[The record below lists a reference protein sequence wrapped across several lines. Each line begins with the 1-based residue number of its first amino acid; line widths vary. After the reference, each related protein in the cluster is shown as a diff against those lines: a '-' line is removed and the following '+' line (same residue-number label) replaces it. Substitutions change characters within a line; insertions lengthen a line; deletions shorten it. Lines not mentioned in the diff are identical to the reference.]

1 MAGTPRVLIIGAG
14 IVGCSLADELVMRGW
29 SDVTVVDQGPLFK
42 TGGSTSHA
50 PGIIFQTNA
59 SKTMQ
64 GFAMYAVGKAAT
76 LELDG
81 RWCFN
86 PVGSLELALVPERVA
101 ELHRRRDFAES
112 WGLAG
117 RVIDPE
123 EAARLWP
130 LVDESKVLAAYHVPS
145 DGLTDGVRVSE
156 AQARRAMEGGARFLG
171 DHTVTAIR
179 TDDGRVRGVITDKGE
194 IPADIVVCAAGIWG
208 PRIGEMVGM
217 TVALQPLA
225 HQLTWTT
232 PLPEVAAF
240 GIPADREAIH
250 PNIRVQDRDM
260 YYREYPDRLAVG
272 SYGHVPLP
280 VDAADL
286 LHPRDAPVMPSV
298 LEFTPDTFAESWTWA
313 EDLVPALRSPDAR
326 IDRAINGI
334 FSFTPDGFPLIGE
347 SRDVRGFWLAEAVWV
362 THALGVGRAM
372 AEWIV
377 DGGST
382 SDLHECDLN
391 RFEAHQLSPSF
402 IHDRGIQ
409 NYVEVYDIIHP
420 LQPMEEPRPL
430 RTSPFYEREQE
441 LGAYFLEGGGWERP
455 HWYGVNETLLGRYE
469 VPARNAWA
477 ARFWHPIV
485 GAEARAT
492 RDGVA
497 MFDVTPLKRIAVEGP
512 GAAAFLDRLTTNRV
526 DRPVGTVVYSLLL
539 DESGGVRSDLTIARL
554 APDRFQVGANGPLDL
569 DELERRVA
577 DDPRGDVAVRD
588 ITSGTCCIGLWGPR
602 ARGVLS
608 SVTDADLSNE
618 VFGYFKAR
626 EIWVGSVPVTAL
638 RLSYVGELGWELY
651 ASADM
656 GLRLWDMLWA
666 AGREHGVIAAGR
678 GAFGSLRLE
687 KGYRFAG
694 VDMTTEHDPYEAG
707 LGFAVRMDKGDFV
720 GRAALEG
727 KTADTVERRLVPLL
741 IDDPVAVVM
750 GKEPVHVDGR
760 PAGYVT
766 SAGFGYTI
774 GAAIAYAWLPA
785 SAATPGRRVTIRY
798 FGEDVR
804 ATVAE
809 EPLFDRGMER
819 LRS

>member
-1 MAGTPRVLIIGAG
+1 MAGTPRVVIIGAG
-14 IVGCSLADELVMRGW
+14 IVGCSLADELVLRGW
-29 SDVTVVDQGPLFK
+29 SDVTVVEQGGLFK
-42 TGGSTSHA
+42 TGGSSSHA

-64 GFAMYAVGKAAT
+64 GLAGYTVQKAAS
-76 LELDG
+76 LELGG

-86 PVGSLELALVPERVA
+86 PVGSLELALTPERLA
-101 ELHRRRDFAES
+101 EIHRRRDFAES

-117 RVIDPE
+117 RVIDPDE
-123 EAARLWP
+123 TARLWP
-130 LVDESKVLAAYHVPS
+130 LVDRSRIVGAYHVPT
-145 DGLTDGVRVSE
+145 DGLTDAVRVSE
-156 AQARRAMEGGARFLG
+156 AQARRAIDGGARFLG
-171 DHTVTAIR
+171 EHTVTGIR
-179 TDDGRVRGVITDKGE
+179 TDDGHVQGVITDRGE
-194 IPADIVVCAAGIWG
+194 IPADMIVCAAGIWG
-208 PRIGEMVGM
+208 PRIGSMVGM

-232 PLPEVAAF
+232 PLPEVMAF
-240 GIPADREAIH
+240 DIPTEREAIH

-260 YYREYPDRLAVG
+260 YYREYPDHLAVG
-272 SYGHVPLP
+272 GYGHVPLP
-280 VDAADL
+280 VDANDL
-286 LHPRDAPVMPSV
+286 LHPTEAPVMPSV
-298 LEFTPDTFAESWTWA
+298 LEFTPETFAESWSWA
-313 EDLVPALRSPDAR
+313 EELVPALRSPGAR
-326 IDRAINGI
+326 IERGINGI
-334 FSFTPDGFPLIGE
+334 FSFTPDGFPLMGE
-347 SRDVRGFWLAEAVWV
+347 SADIGGFWLAEAVWV

-372 AEWIV
+372 AEWLV

-382 SDLHECDLN
+382 FELHECDLN
-391 RFEAHQLSPSF
+391 RFETHQLAPSF

-409 NYVEVYDIIHP
+409 NYVEVYDIVHP

-455 HWYGVNETLLGRYE
+455 HWFGVNEGLLNRYE
-469 VPARNAWA
+469 IPGRNAWA
-477 ARFWHPIV
+477 ARYWHPII

-539 DESGGVRSDLTIARL
+539 DERGGVRSDLTIARL
-554 APDRFQVGANGPLDL
+554 GDDRFQVGANGPLDL
-569 DELERRVA
+569 DELDRRA
-577 DDPRGDVAVRD
+577 RTDGDVSVRD

-602 ARGVLS
+602 ARDVLS
-608 SVTDADLSNE
+608 AVTDADLSNDA
-618 VFGYFKAR
+618 FGYFRAR
-626 EIWVGSVPVTAL
+626 EIWVGTVPVTAL

-651 ASADM
+651 TSADM
-656 GLRLWDMLWA
+656 GLRLWDTLGA

-687 KGYRFAG
+687 KGYRFSG

-707 LGFAVRMDKGDFV
+707 LGFAVRMDKSDFV
-720 GRAALEG
+720 GREALVG
-727 KTADTVERRLVPLL
+727 KSAETAERRLVPLL
-741 IDDPVAVVM
+741 IEDPAGVVM

-766 SAGFGYTI
+766 SAGFGYTV
-774 GAAIAYAWLPA
+774 GKAIAYAWLPA
-785 SAATPGRRVTIRY
+785 QAARPGQPVTIRY
-798 FGEDVR
+798 FGEGVP
-804 ATVAE
+804 ATVAQ
-809 EPLFDRGMER
+809 EPLFDPEMRR

>member
-1 MAGTPRVLIIGAG
+1 MASTPRVVIIGGG
-14 IVGCSLADELVMRGW
+14 IVGCSLADELVLRGW
-29 SDVTVVDQGPLFK
+29 SDVTVVEQGPLFK

-64 GFAMYAVGKAAT
+64 GFAMYEVAKAAT

-86 PVGSLELALVPERVA
+86 PVGSLELALVPDRVA

-130 LVDESKVLAAYHVPS
+130 LVDRSKVLAAYHVPS

-156 AQARRAMEGGARFLG
+156 AQGRRAMEGGAKFLG

-208 PRIGEMVGM
+208 PRIGEMVGQ

-232 PLPEVAAF
+232 PLPEVQAF

-260 YYREYPDRLAVG
+260 YYREYPDHIAVG

-298 LEFTPDTFAESWTWA
+298 LEFTPDTFAESWSWA
-313 EDLVPALRSPDAR
+313 EELVPALRSPDAR

-334 FSFTPDGFPLIGE
+334 FSFTPDGFPLMGE
-347 SRDVRGFWLAEAVWV
+347 SRDVRGFWMAEAVWV

-382 SDLHECDLN
+382 FDLHECDLN
-391 RFEAHQLSPSF
+391 RFEAHQLAPSF
-402 IHDRGIQ
+402 IQGRGIQ

-455 HWYGVNETLLGRYE
+455 HWYGVNEGLLGRYE
-469 VPARNAWA
+469 VPGRNAWA
-477 ARFWHPIV
+477 ARYWHPIV

-497 MFDVTPLKRIAVEGP
+497 MFDVTPLKRIVVEGP

-526 DRPVGTVVYSLLL
+526 DRPAGTVVYSLLL
-539 DESGGVRSDLTIARL
+539 DEAGGVRSDLTIARL
-554 APDRFQVGANGPLDL
+554 ATDRFQVGANGPLDL
-569 DELERRVA
+569 DELERRA
-577 DDPRGDVAVRD
+577 SDAPLGDVAVRD

-602 ARGVLS
+602 ARDVLS

-618 VFGYFKAR
+618 AFGYFKAR
-626 EIWVGSVPVTAL
+626 EIWVGTVPVTAL

-651 ASADM
+651 TTADT
-656 GLRLWDMLWA
+656 GLRLWDTLWA
-666 AGREHGVIAAGR
+666 AGREHGVVAAGR

-694 VDMTTEHDPYEAG
+694 VDMTSEHDPYEAG

-720 GRAALEG
+720 GRSALERKSAAG
-727 KTADTVERRLVPLL
+727 VTRRLVPLL
-741 IDDPVAVVM
+741 IDDPAAVVM
-750 GKEPVHVDGR
+750 GKEPVHVDDH

-766 SAGFGYTI
+766 SAGFGYAI
-774 GAAIAYAWLPA
+774 GKAIAYAWLPA
-785 SAATPGRRVTIRY
+785 AAATPGQRVTIRY
-798 FGEDVR
+798 FGEDVP

-809 EPLFDRGMER
+809 EPLFDPEMAR

>member
-1 MAGTPRVLIIGAG
+1 MAGTPRVVIIGAG
-14 IVGCSLADELVMRGW
+14 IVGCSIADELVLRGW
-29 SDVTVVDQGPLFK
+29 TDVTVVEQGPLFK

-64 GFAMYAVGKAAT
+64 AFAMYAVQKAAS

-81 RWCFN
+81 RWCWN
-86 PVGSLELALVPERVA
+86 PVGSLELALRPERVA

-112 WGLAG
+112 WGLEA
-117 RVIDPE
+117 RVIDPDE
-123 EAARLWP
+123 TTRLWP
-130 LVDESKVLAAYHVPS
+130 LVDRSKVLAAYHVPS

-156 AQARRAMEGGARFLG
+156 AQGRRAIEGGATFRG
-171 DHTVTAIR
+171 DHTVTGIR
-179 TDDGRVRGVITDKGE
+179 TDDGRVRAVMTDRGE

-208 PRIGEMVGM
+208 PRVGAMVGM

-225 HQLTWTT
+225 HQLSWTT
-232 PLPEVAAF
+232 PLPEVQAF
-240 GIPADREAIH
+240 GIQADREAIH

-260 YYREYPDRLAVG
+260 YFREYPDRLAVG
-272 SYGHVPLP
+272 GYGHVPLP

-298 LEFTPDTFAESWTWA
+298 LEFTPDTFAETWSWA
-313 EDLVPALRSPDAR
+313 EELVPALRSPGAR
-326 IDRAINGI
+326 IERAINGI
-334 FSFTPDGFPLIGE
+334 FSFTPDGFPLLGE
-347 SRDVRGFWLAEAVWV
+347 SREVGGFWLAEAVWV

-377 DGGST
+377 DGHST
-382 SDLHECDLN
+382 FDLHECDVH
-391 RFEAHQLSPSF
+391 RFEAHQLSPAF

-409 NYVEVYDIIHP
+409 NYIEVYDIVHP

-430 RTSPFYEREQE
+430 RTSPFYEREGE
-441 LGAYFLEGGGWERP
+441 LGAYFLESGGWERP
-455 HWYGVNETLLGRYE
+455 HWYGVNEALVRRYD
-469 VPARNAWA
+469 VPGRNAWA
-477 ARFWHPIV
+477 ARYWHPIV

-497 MFDVTPLKRIAVEGP
+497 MYDITPLKRIVVEGP
-512 GAAAFLDRLTTNRV
+512 TAAPFLDRLTTNRV

-539 DESGGVRSDLTIARL
+539 DERGGVRSDLTIARL
-554 APDRFQVGANGPLDL
+554 AHDRFQVGANGPLDL
-569 DELERRVA
+569 DELLRQSST
-577 DDPRGDVAVRD
+577 DGDVSVRD

-602 ARGVLS
+602 ARDVLT

-618 VFGYFKAR
+618 AFGYFRAR
-626 EIWVGSVPVTAL
+626 DIWVGSVPVTAL

-651 ASADM
+651 TSADM
-656 GLRLWDMLWA
+656 GLRLWDTLWA
-666 AGREHGVIAAGR
+666 AGRDHGVIAAGR

-720 GRAALEG
+720 GRRALEG
-727 KTADTVERRLVPLL
+727 KTAETAERRLVPLL
-741 IDDPVAVVM
+741 IDDPAAVVM
-750 GKEPVHVDGR
+750 GKEPVHIDGR

-766 SAGFGYTI
+766 SAGFGYSI
-774 GAAIAYAWLPA
+774 GSAIAYAWLPA
-785 SAATPGRRVTIRY
+785 AAARTGQRVAIRY
-798 FGEDVR
+798 FGEDVP
-804 ATVAE
+804 ATVAD
-809 EPLFDRGMER
+809 EPLFDREMTR
-819 LRS
+819 LRG